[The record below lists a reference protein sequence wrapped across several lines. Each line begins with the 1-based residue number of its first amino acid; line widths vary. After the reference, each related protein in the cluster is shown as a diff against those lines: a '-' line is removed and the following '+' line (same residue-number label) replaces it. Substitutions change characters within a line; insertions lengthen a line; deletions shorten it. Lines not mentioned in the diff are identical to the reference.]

1 MSAITGVINYKKQ
14 LHSNITTLAFTNTAK
29 NVFQRHVVVRAQI
42 SAERLRRL
50 GGGAMCW
57 VDACIPATR
66 LNIDRWLP
74 AARQICSDEV
84 PTLAQRSA
92 SIIYTIILL
101 MDTVSLSPSTLSV
114 ALIFGLYRP
123 SSGPI
128 ALRNVLKCSTW
139 HTFFTIRFWHFS
151 SAAFIEK
158 SAERVPMLVYIIC
171 PSIHLSARPLARPL
185 FLLEAESMTAYALRA
200 VSVHVR
206 RACTCARYHAGW
218 YPGTTMRLHHCD
230 YVAEHGVCVVRF
242 QKEYAIPEQFKT
254 RWNGKKLVTLSS
266 DINQ

>member
-1 MSAITGVINYKKQ
+1 
-14 LHSNITTLAFTNTAK
+14 
-29 NVFQRHVVVRAQI
+29 
-42 SAERLRRL
+42 
-50 GGGAMCW
+50 MCW
-57 VDACIPATR
+57 VDACVPATR
-66 LNIDRWLP
+66 LNIDRWPP

-114 ALIFGLYRP
+114 ALIFGLYRQ

-158 SAERVPMLVYIIC
+158 NAERVPMLVYIIC

-185 FLLEAESMTAYALRA
+185 FLLEAESMTVYALRA

-206 RACTCARYHAGW
+206 RGCTC
-218 YPGTTMRLHHCD
+218 TRLAHRHWLPCRLVPWHHCD
-230 YVAEHGVCVVRF
+230 YITATTSLNTVCVWCGFRRST
-242 QKEYAIPEQFKT
+242 PS
-254 RWNGKKLVTLSS
+254 RSS
-266 DINQ
+266 SRRGGTARSWWR